1 MTGKERTTMK
11 KTITRREFIA
21 DGGKAALAASVAGS
35 SLLLKGCS
43 TGKEFDIVLQGGT
56 VFDGLGGPGRA
67 ADVGISKGA
76 IKAVGTIPASRAASV
91 LDVRGLAVSP
101 GFIDVHDH
109 SDFCLLA
116 NPKAE
121 SAVRQG
127 VTTTISGQCGSSPF
141 PIADAVL
148 EDARE
153 SAKAVYD
160 VEVTWR
166 DLPGFFN
173 RLRKG
178 GIAYNYATLVGHG
191 AVRGTAMGLNDRAPS
206 PEELEKMKALVAE
219 AMRQGALGMSSGLG
233 YTPGSFAAPAELIE
247 LNKVVA
253 SLGGVYATHM
263 RSEGDGVL
271 ESIEET
277 IGTAKAAGV
286 SLQISHL
293 KVAYPANW
301 DKIDGAL
308 GLIEGAR
315 ESGLEIGCDRY
326 TYIASST
333 GLDSLF
339 PDWLRQGTSADIIAR
354 LKDPKQEA
362 KLRQAL
368 DGYESRIGSWD
379 RVLVSAVVTEK
390 NRGVE
395 GLSVLEASRAAG
407 KPPFEFVRD
416 LLVEENDQV
425 GMINFTMNE
434 ENLKRFL
441 AHPLVGVGSDGE
453 ARAPYGVL
461 SRGKPH
467 PRSYGTFARYL
478 GKYVREERVLPL
490 ETAIMKITSRVAR
503 KFGLDKR
510 GSISEGSFADLAVF
524 DPDKVIDRATW
535 SDPHQFAVGV
545 VHVLVNG
552 VPVIAD
558 AEHTGKLP
566 GRILKKAIA
575 G

>member
-1 MTGKERTTMK
+1 MK

-21 DGGKAALAASVAGS
+21 GGGKVAMLASVAGS
-35 SLLLKGCS
+35 SLFLKGCS
-43 TGKEFDIVLQGGT
+43 TGKDYDFVLKGGL
-56 VFDGLGGPGRA
+56 VYDGLGNPGRA
-67 ADVGISKGA
+67 ADVGISGA
-76 IKAVGTIPASRAASV
+76 TVKTIGKIPASRGVVV
-91 LDVRGLAVSP
+91 LDVSGLAVSP

-109 SDFCLLA
+109 SDLCLLA

-153 SAKAVYD
+153 GAKAVYG
-160 VEVTWR
+160 VELTWR
-166 DLPGFFN
+166 DLPGFFE
-173 RLRKG
+173 RLTQG

-191 AVRGTAMGLNDRAPS
+191 AVRATAMGLDDRAPS
-206 PEELEKMKALVAE
+206 PEELERMKALVAE

-233 YTPGSFAAPAELIE
+233 YTPGSFAQPAELIE

-253 SLGGVYATHM
+253 SLSGVYATHM

-271 ESIEET
+271 DSIDET
-277 IGTAKAAGV
+277 LETAKAAGV
-286 SLQISHL
+286 SVQISHL
-293 KVAYPANW
+293 KAAYPGNW
-301 DKIDGAL
+301 DKIEAMIAR
-308 GLIEGAR
+308 IEAAR
-315 ESGLEIGCDRY
+315 AAGVNVNCDRY

-339 PDWLRQGTSADIIAR
+339 PDWVRQGTSADIVAR

-362 KLRQAL
+362 KLRAAL
-368 DGYESRIGSWD
+368 DRYEERIGSWD
-379 RVLVSAVVTEK
+379 RVLISAVVTEK

-395 GLSVLEASRAAG
+395 GSSILEASKAAG

-425 GMINFTMNE
+425 GMINFTMKE

-478 GKYVREERVLPL
+478 GKYAREEKVLPL
-490 ETAIMKITSRVAR
+490 ETAIMKITSGVAR
-503 KFGLDKR
+503 KFGLEKR
-510 GSISEGSFADLAVF
+510 GTLAEGSFADLVAF
-524 DPDKVIDRATW
+524 DPAKIIDRATW
-535 SDPHQFAVGV
+535 KDPHQYADGV

-552 VPVIAD
+552 VPVIASG
-558 AEHTGKLP
+558 EHTGNLP
-566 GRILKKAIA
+566 GGILKKVIP

>member
-1 MTGKERTTMK
+1 MSK
-11 KTITRREFIA
+11 KITRREFIA
-21 DGGKAALAASVAGS
+21 TGGKAAMAASLAGS
-35 SLLLKGCS
+35 SLLLKGCA
-43 TGKEFDIVLQGGT
+43 TGKDYDLILKGGM
-56 VFDGLGGPGRA
+56 VYDGLGNPGRL
-67 ADVGISKGA
+67 ADVGISGGA
-76 IKAVGTIPASRAASV
+76 IKTIGTIPASRGVAV
-91 LDVRGLAVSP
+91 LDVSGLAVAP

-109 SDFCLLA
+109 SDLCLLA

-141 PIADAVL
+141 PIAEVVL
-148 EDARE
+148 EDARA
-153 SAKAVYD
+153 SAKAVYG
-160 VEVTWR
+160 VEVDWR
-166 DLPGFFN
+166 DLPGFFE
-173 RLRKG
+173 RLSRG

-191 AVRGTAMGLNDRAPS
+191 AVRGAAMGLDDRAPT
-206 PEELEKMKALVAE
+206 PEEMERMKALVAE
-219 AMRQGALGMSSGLG
+219 NMRQGAWGMSSGLG
-233 YTPGSFAAPAELIE
+233 YTPGSFAAPAELTE

-263 RSEGDGVL
+263 RAEGDGVL
-271 ESIEET
+271 DSIDET
-277 IGTAKAAGV
+277 LETAKAAGV

-293 KVAYPANW
+293 KAAYPANW
-301 DKIDGAL
+301 DKINAML
-308 GLIEGAR
+308 ARIEAAR
-315 ESGLEIGCDRY
+315 AAGVNVNADRY

-339 PDWLRQGTSADIIAR
+339 PDWVRQGTSADIVAR

-362 KLRQAL
+362 KLRAAL
-368 DGYESRIGSWD
+368 DRYEKRIGSWD
-379 RVLVSAVVTEK
+379 RVLISAVVTEQ

-395 GLSVLEASRAAG
+395 GLSILEAAKAAG

-425 GMINFTMNE
+425 GMINFTMKE

-453 ARAPYGVL
+453 ARASYGVL

-478 GKYVREERVLPL
+478 GKYVREEKVLPL
-490 ETAIMKITSRVAR
+490 ETAIMKITSGAAR
-503 KFGLDKR
+503 KFGLEKR
-510 GSISEGSFADLAVF
+510 GTAGEGFFADLVAF
-524 DPDKVIDRATW
+524 DPAKIIDRATW
-535 SDPHQFAVGV
+535 KDPHQYAAGV

-552 VPVIAD
+552 VPVIANGD
-558 AEHTGKLP
+558 HTGNLP
-566 GRILKKAIA
+566 GRILKKTVP